1 MWWREGGYL
10 ALKLKDE
17 QVFLLAFLQESSY
30 TSSHFPLVSMKK
42 ISLLLSTLG
51 GAMGGYLLSNKKLRE
66 ELMKAKDA
74 ETAAKTL
81 GKHLQRDGMKIAG
94 QVREFV
100 ESEDVQLNIAKAKQ
114 FAKKK
119 ADEARRELSQL
130 VACGKN
136 KAKTQVKK
144 TAAQAKMAAA
154 KTARRV
160 KAKTRKL
167 S

>member
-1 MWWREGGYL
+1 
-10 ALKLKDE
+10 
-17 QVFLLAFLQESSY
+17 
-30 TSSHFPLVSMKK
+30 MKK

-81 GKHLQRDGMKIAG
+81 GKHLQRDGKKIAG

-100 ESEDVQLNIAKAKQ
+100 GSEDVQLNIAKAKQ

-144 TAAQAKMAAA
+144 TAAQAKRAAA